1 MDSTYSKENKD
12 QSNNKTMVIKLS
24 DPKYTSST
32 SIEETLLKRRSV
44 RTYRDKPLK
53 IEEVSQ
59 LLWAAQGITDRRG
72 FRTAPSA
79 GALYP
84 LEIYVVIGNVMNISD
99 GIYKYN
105 PYKHELEY
113 VQRGDKRNE
122 LCKAALGQSPIREAP
137 MVIVFAAIYERTTVK
152 YGNRGI
158 IYVYIEAGHVAQN
171 ILLQAESL
179 DLGAVVIGA
188 FYDEEVKKVLK
199 MSNKES
205 PIYIIAVGKK

>member
-1 MDSTYSKENKD
+1 MGSTYSKENKD
-12 QSNNKTMVIKLS
+12 QSNNKTMVIKLPE
-24 DPKYTSST
+24 PKYTSST
-32 SIEETLLKRRSV
+32 SVEESLLKRRSV
-44 RTYRDKPLK
+44 RTYRDKPFK

-84 LEIYVVIGNVMNISD
+84 LEIYVVVGNVMNISD

-113 VQRGDKRNE
+113 VQKGDKRNE

-188 FYDEEVKKVLK
+188 FYDDEVKKVLK
-199 MSNKES
+199 MSDKEN
-205 PIYIIAVGKK
+205 PIYIIAVGRK